1 MTTETTNLSLEK
13 LVSERSYSQLET
25 NFKPSEF
32 AWQFINFIKLVNGG
46 SEENKSSV
54 IHLDMLDTVAKNNNV
69 LIVSFR
75 GSAKTSVLAEYMI
88 LYVGMTGKLPRH
100 GYVDVGMY
108 VGDTIDNGVKSLRNN
123 LEFRYQNSEFLKKY
137 IPKAK
142 FTDDTWEFVNIE
154 GHRTTF
160 KGFGANTG
168 VRGFKKYGKRPTFAI
183 LDDLLSDNNATSD
196 AIIGSIE
203 NIIYKAVRQ
212 AMHPSRRK
220 LVWIG
225 TPFNKKDPL
234 YKAAG
239 STAWTTK
246 VYPICEKF
254 PCTRDEFKG
263 AWEDRFGY
271 DEVNREYELLKNAG
285 KVDAFN
291 QELMLRILSDDDRL
305 ILDNDIKWYND
316 RKLIIDNKY
325 KYNWYITTDFAVSE
339 KEKADYTVLSVWA
352 YSNKNEWYWV
362 DGKVARQD
370 INTTIDMLF
379 DYVTKYNP
387 LSVGIEI
394 SGQQQ
399 GFVQVIKREMERR
412 SIWFRLA
419 SDKGTRTEGIRP
431 NTNKLVRF
439 NAVVPY
445 FKQGKIWFPEELEY
459 TNEMVEAMD
468 EIRSVTPSG
477 FKSRHDDFADTI
489 SQLPLMNA
497 VKPEFEVEVEKEET
511 VIYNNI
517 FPVMNIRPIERGSSY
532 IV

>member
-1 MTTETTNLSLEK
+1 
-13 LVSERSYSQLET
+13 
-25 NFKPSEF
+25 
-32 AWQFINFIKLVNGG
+32 
-46 SEENKSSV
+46 
-54 IHLDMLDTVAKNNNV
+54 
-69 LIVSFR
+69 
-75 GSAKTSVLAEYMI
+75 
-88 LYVGMTGKLPRH
+88 
-100 GYVDVGMY
+100 
-108 VGDTIDNGVKSLRNN
+108 
-123 LEFRYQNSEFLKKY
+123 
-137 IPKAK
+137 
-142 FTDDTWEFVNIE
+142 
-154 GHRTTF
+154 
-160 KGFGANTG
+160 
-168 VRGFKKYGKRPTFAI
+168 
-183 LDDLLSDNNATSD
+183 
-196 AIIGSIE
+196 
-203 NIIYKAVRQ
+203 
-212 AMHPSRRK
+212 
-220 LVWIG
+220 
-225 TPFNKKDPL
+225 
-234 YKAAG
+234 
-239 STAWTTK
+239 
-246 VYPICEKF
+246 
-254 PCTRDEFKG
+254 
-263 AWEDRFGY
+263 
-271 DEVNREYELLKNAG
+271 
-285 KVDAFN
+285 
-291 QELMLRILSDDDRL
+291 
-305 ILDNDIKWYND
+305 
-316 RKLIIDNKY
+316 
-325 KYNWYITTDFAVSE
+325 
-339 KEKADYTVLSVWA
+339 
-352 YSNKNEWYWV
+352 
-362 DGKVARQD
+362 
-370 INTTIDMLF
+370 MLF